1 MTSVRTALAA
11 PVALALAL
19 LVVACGKEEAPKPST
34 KPAASTPTAPASA
47 PPAASSPA
55 PQATSPSAPAQPA
68 TPAPSA
74 TDPDKTLARQ
84 VKSALEATQGI
95 AAQQIDVSA
104 KGGAVTLWGT
114 VADPAEQSKAV
125 EAAKAVP
132 GVKAVENKL
141 AIVKG
146 S

>member
-1 MTSVRTALAA
+1 MTSVRTALVA
-11 PVALALAL
+11 PGALALAL
-19 LVVACGKEEAPKPST
+19 LVVACGKEEAPKPPA
-34 KPAASTPTAPASA
+34 KPAAAAPTAPASA

-55 PQATSPSAPAQPA
+55 PQATTAIAPTPPA
-68 TPAPSA
+68 TPAPGA
-74 TDPDKTLARQ
+74 PDPDKTLARQ

-95 AAQQIDVSA
+95 AAQQIDVTA
-104 KGGAVTLWGT
+104 KGGAITLWGT
-114 VADPAEQSKAV
+114 VADPAEQNKAV

>member
-1 MTSVRTALAA
+1 MPTVRSATLRLI
-11 PVALALAL
+11 ALALAFG
-19 LVVACGKEEAPKPST
+19 VAACGKEEAPKPAAKSEAAAPAT
-34 KPAASTPTAPASA
+34 PPAPAAQSAAPIKPVPAA
-47 PPAASSPA
+47 PPAAPVAGA
-55 PQATSPSAPAQPA
+55 P
-68 TPAPSA
+68 
-74 TDPDKTLARQ
+74 DPDTALAKK
-84 VKSALEATQGI
+84 VKSVLETTRGVTG
-95 AAQQIDVSA
+95 QQIDVTV

-114 VADPAEQSKAV
+114 VADPKEQALAV

>member
-1 MTSVRTALAA
+1 MPTIRHVPLRLI
-11 PVALALAL
+11 ALALAL
-19 LVVACGKEEAPKPST
+19 GVAACGEEQAPKPAA
-34 KPAASTPTAPASA
+34 KPADAAPASA
-47 PPAASSPA
+47 PTPAPQSTAPIKPAPAAPAAPAASAS
-55 PQATSPSAPAQPA
+55 
-68 TPAPSA
+68 
-74 TDPDKTLARQ
+74 DPDTTLAKK
-84 VKSALEATQGI
+84 VKSVLETTKGVTG
-95 AAQQIDVSA
+95 QQIDVTA

-114 VADPAEQSKAV
+114 VADPKEQALAV

>member
-1 MTSVRTALAA
+1 M
-11 PVALALAL
+11 
-19 LVVACGKEEAPKPST
+19 
-34 KPAASTPTAPASA
+34 
-47 PPAASSPA
+47 
-55 PQATSPSAPAQPA
+55 
-68 TPAPSA
+68 
-74 TDPDKTLARQ
+74 
-84 VKSALEATQGI
+84 LETTRGVTG
-95 AAQQIDVSA
+95 QQIDVTV

-114 VADPAEQSKAV
+114 VADPKEQALAV

>member
-1 MTSVRTALAA
+1 MPLLRHAPIQLIALAVVIG
-11 PVALALAL
+11 VA
-19 LVVACGKEEAPKPST
+19 ACGQDETPKPAT
-34 KPAASTPTAPASA
+34 KPAASA
-47 PPAASSPA
+47 PPAAPA
-55 PQATSPSAPAQPA
+55 TAPKSAEAVTAAPSAQPA
-68 TPAPSA
+68 SPAPSA
-74 TDPDKTLARQ
+74 PDPDKALAAK
-84 VKSALEATQGI
+84 VKAALEASKAVSGE
-95 AAQQIDVSA
+95 QIDVTA

-114 VADPAEQSKAV
+114 VGDPNEQAKAV

>member
-1 MTSVRTALAA
+1 MPPVR
-11 PVALALAL
+11 PALALFIAL
-19 LVVACGKEEAPKPST
+19 AVGSMLGACGKEESPKPAT
-34 KPAASTPTAPASA
+34 ATAPAAPAAAPPAAAVPAPAQQAATPTAPA
-47 PPAASSPA
+47 
-55 PQATSPSAPAQPA
+55 PQA

-74 TDPDKTLARQ
+74 SDPDKALAKK
-84 VKSALEATQGI
+84 VKSALDATQGVPG
-95 AAQQIDVSA
+95 QQIDVTA

-114 VADPAEQSKAV
+114 VADPTEQAKAV

>member
-1 MTSVRTALAA
+1 MPLLRHAPSHLIALA
-11 PVALALAL
+11 VALGVA
-19 LVVACGKEEAPKPST
+19 ACGQEETPKPAT
-34 KPAASTPTAPASA
+34 KPAASAPPDAPAPAAATKSTEAGTPAPATQPA
-47 PPAASSPA
+47 PPAASA
-55 PQATSPSAPAQPA
+55 P
-68 TPAPSA
+68 
-74 TDPDKTLARQ
+74 DPDKALAKK
-84 VKSALEATQGI
+84 VKSALETTQGLP
-95 AAQQIDVSA
+95 AQQIDVTA

-114 VADPAEQSKAV
+114 VGDPAEQARAV

>member
-1 MTSVRTALAA
+1 MTSVPTALAA

-19 LVVACGKEEAPKPST
+19 LLVACGKEEAPKAPP
-34 KPAASTPTAPASA
+34 KPAASAPAAPASA
-47 PPAASSPA
+47 PPAASSPV
-55 PQATSPSAPAQPA
+55 PQATTPTAPTQPA
-68 TPAPSA
+68 ASAPSA
-74 TDPDKTLARQ
+74 SDPDKTLARQ
-84 VKSALEATQGI
+84 VKSALEAVQGI
-95 AAQQIDVSA
+95 AAQQIDVTA

-114 VADPAEQSKAV
+114 VADPAEQNKAV

>member
-1 MTSVRTALAA
+1 MPTARHA
-11 PVALALAL
+11 PLRLIGLSLALGIA
-19 LVVACGKEEAPKPST
+19 ACGDEQAPKPAA
-34 KPAASTPTAPASA
+34 KPEAAAPA
-47 PPAASSPA
+47 
-55 PQATSPSAPAQPA
+55 A
-68 TPAPSA
+68 TPAPAPQTAAPIKPAPAAAPAASA
-74 TDPDKTLARQ
+74 PDPDATLAKQ
-84 VKSALEATQGI
+84 VKSVLEKTQGVTG
-95 AAQQIDVSA
+95 QQIDVTA

-114 VADPAEQSKAV
+114 VADPKEQALAV

>member
-1 MTSVRTALAA
+1 MSTVRPALALS
-11 PVALALAL
+11 VALAVGSMLN
-19 LVVACGKEEAPKPST
+19 ACGKEEAPKPPA
-34 KPAASTPTAPASA
+34 KPAASAPTAPASA
-47 PPAASSPA
+47 PPAASAPA
-55 PQATSPSAPAQPA
+55 PQATTPVAPAQPA
-68 TPAPSA
+68 TPAPSVS
-74 TDPDKTLARQ
+74 DPDKVLAKK
-84 VKSALEATQGI
+84 VKSALDTTQGVPG
-95 AAQQIDVSA
+95 QQIDVTA

-114 VADPAEQSKAV
+114 VADPVEQAKAV

>member
-1 MTSVRTALAA
+1 MLG
-11 PVALALAL
+11 
-19 LVVACGKEEAPKPST
+19 ACGKEEAPKPAAA
-34 KPAASTPTAPASA
+34 PAPTAPSA
-47 PPAASSPA
+47 APAPAAAPA
-55 PQATSPSAPAQPA
+55 PQASSPTAPGPQA

-74 TDPDKTLARQ
+74 SDPDKVLAQ
-84 VKSALEATQGI
+84 KVKSALDATQGVPG
-95 AAQQIDVSA
+95 QQIDVTA

-114 VADPAEQSKAV
+114 VADPTEQAKAV

>member
-1 MTSVRTALAA
+1 MPLLRHAPTHLIALA
-11 PVALALAL
+11 VALGVA
-19 LVVACGKEEAPKPST
+19 ACGEEEAPKPAT
-34 KPAASTPTAPASA
+34 KPAASA
-47 PPAASSPA
+47 PPAAPA
-55 PQATSPSAPAQPA
+55 PETKSTEAA
-68 TPAPSA
+68 TPAPATQPAAPAASA
-74 TDPDKTLARQ
+74 PDPDKALAKK
-84 VKSALEATQGI
+84 VKSALETTQGLP
-95 AAQQIDVSA
+95 AQQIDVTA

-114 VADPAEQSKAV
+114 VGDPVEQAKAV